1 MPRLLKNRFAIL
13 ILAAVVALT
22 SIIAVTVKER
32 QQVSPAE
39 GAIGD
44 ILAPV
49 QKGVYAFVNG
59 IRSFIDNIVLSR
71 RQGKDISQLQQQIDE
86 LQQENQRLKELEEEN
101 QRLKNMLDFKEANP
115 QLVTSG
121 ARVIAKN
128 AGNWFET
135 FVIDKGASDGIAA
148 DMAVITAQGLAGR
161 VMEVADHWAKVMAI
175 IDERSSVSIIA
186 DKTRD
191 NGVARGM
198 LVAGSGADADLLK
211 ILYLPLDSKINKG
224 DEVITSGL
232 GGVFPKGIPVG
243 VVQEVKKT
251 LTGEVE
257 YAMVKPYVDFLRIE
271 EVMVIKSPVEDIKV
285 GP

>member
-22 SIIAVTVKER
+22 SIIAVTIKER
-32 QQVSPAE
+32 PQVSPAE
-39 GAIGD
+39 GVIGD
-44 ILAPV
+44 ILLPV

-59 IRSFIDNIVLSR
+59 IRSFMDNVVLSR
-71 RQGKDISQLQQQIDE
+71 QQGKDISQLQQQIDE
-86 LQQENQRLKELEEEN
+86 LQQENRRLRELEEEN

-135 FVIDKGASDGIAA
+135 FVIDKGASDGVAV

-161 VMEVADHWAKVMAI
+161 VMEVSDHWAKVMAI

>member
-13 ILAAVVALT
+13 ILAAVIALT
-22 SIIAVTVKER
+22 SIIAVTIKER
-32 QQVSPAE
+32 HQVSPAE
-39 GAIGD
+39 GIIGD
-44 ILAPV
+44 ILAPI
-49 QKGVYAFVNG
+49 QKGVYTFVNG
-59 IRSFIDNIVLSR
+59 IRSFIDNVVLSR
-71 RQGKDISQLQQQIDE
+71 QQGKDISQLQQRINE

-135 FVIDKGASDGIAA
+135 FVIDKGSSDGIAV

-211 ILYLPLDSKINKG
+211 ILYLPLDSKLNKG

-257 YAMVKPYVDFLRIE
+257 YAMVKPHVDFLRIE
-271 EVMVIKSPVEDIKV
+271 EVMVIKSPVENIEV
-285 GP
+285 GS